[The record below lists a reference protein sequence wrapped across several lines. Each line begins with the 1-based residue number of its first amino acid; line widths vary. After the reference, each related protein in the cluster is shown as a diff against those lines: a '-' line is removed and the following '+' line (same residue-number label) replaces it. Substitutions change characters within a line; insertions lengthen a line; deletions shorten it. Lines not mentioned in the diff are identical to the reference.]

1 MVSAI
6 IVAAGKGIRMNNVL
20 RKQYISFMGR
30 PVLGHTLLLFNACQM
45 IDKICLV
52 IPGEDEDFCRKK
64 IIRPLGLIKEVSI
77 IHGGNERQDSV
88 YNGILS
94 LDEKT
99 CSIVVIHDGVRPFVR
114 NEHLEACI
122 TNAKKSGACIL
133 GVPAVDTVKKV
144 NKTGYIDKTLARDNI
159 WLAQTPQAFQYPLIK
174 KAHEDAKKNG
184 LSGTDDSYLVERLG
198 KKVKIIKGDRNN
210 IKITDKQDL
219 ILAEALL
226 KNRQKFC

>member
-30 PVLGHTLLLFNACQM
+30 PVLGHTLLLFDACRM

-52 IPGEDEDFCRKK
+52 IPAEDENFCRKK
-64 IIRPLGLIKEVSI
+64 IIQPLGLIKEVSV

-88 YNGILS
+88 YNGIRS

-144 NKTGYIDKTLARDNI
+144 NETGYIDKTVARDNI
-159 WLAQTPQAFQYPLIK
+159 WFAQTPQAFRYPLIK
-174 KAHEDAKKNG
+174 KAHEIARAEG
-184 LSGTDDSYLVERLG
+184 LTGTDDSYLVERLG
-198 KKVKIIKGDRNN
+198 KKVKIINGDRNN

-226 KNRQKFC
+226 KRQT

>member
-30 PVLGHTLLLFNACQM
+30 PVLGHTLLLFDACRM

-52 IPGEDEDFCRKK
+52 IPAEDENFCKKK
-64 IIRPLGLIKEVSI
+64 IIQPLGLIKEVSV

-88 YNGILS
+88 YNGIRS

-144 NKTGYIDKTLARDNI
+144 NETGYIDKTVARDNI
-159 WLAQTPQAFQYPLIK
+159 WFAQTPQAFRYPLIK
-174 KAHEDAKKNG
+174 KAHEIARAEG
-184 LSGTDDSYLVERLG
+184 LTGTDDSYLVERLG
-198 KKVKIIKGDRNN
+198 KKVKIINGDRNN

-226 KNRQKFC
+226 KNRPDFR